1 MLNLQ
6 KITRRKRRR
15 QQSVVTTV
23 ARVDIGQ
30 ERANLRTRVK
40 NVSNVILSDMN
51 LRCLDKSS
59 SNNTQVT
66 TNVLLNSVSISR
78 IYKE

>member
-30 ERANLRTRVK
+30 ERANLWIRVK
-40 NVSNVILSDMN
+40 NVSNIILSDMN
-51 LRCLDKSS
+51 LRVV
-59 SNNTQVT
+59 Q
-66 TNVLLNSVSISR
+66 IR
-78 IYKE
+78 IALTIRR

>member
-1 MLNLQ
+1 MVSKTIKKDAKSSKDNP
-6 KITRRKRRR
+6 KKTTR

-40 NVSNVILSDMN
+40 NVSNVF
-51 LRCLDKSS
+51 R
-59 SNNTQVT
+59 T
-66 TNVLLNSVSISR
+66 
-78 IYKE
+78 